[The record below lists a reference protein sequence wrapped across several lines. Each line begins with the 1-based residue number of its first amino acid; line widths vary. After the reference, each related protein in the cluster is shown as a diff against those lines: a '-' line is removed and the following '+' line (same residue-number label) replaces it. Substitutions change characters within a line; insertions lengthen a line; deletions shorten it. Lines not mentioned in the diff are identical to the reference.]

1 MRDTYL
7 FNFNLSKIKCKRSDV
22 NSEPTKFLTFMDN
35 IEAFSSLDSIACSYQ
50 YSDQFNFYQDTDK
63 PKGIGFLETL
73 KKPVYLKI
81 GLITP
86 GTI

>member
-1 MRDTYL
+1 
-7 FNFNLSKIKCKRSDV
+7 
-22 NSEPTKFLTFMDN
+22 MDN

-73 KKPVYLKI
+73 KTQFI
-81 GLITP
+81 
-86 GTI
+86 

>member
-73 KKPVYLKI
+73 KNPIYLKI
-81 GLITP
+81 VLITP
-86 GTI
+86 GII